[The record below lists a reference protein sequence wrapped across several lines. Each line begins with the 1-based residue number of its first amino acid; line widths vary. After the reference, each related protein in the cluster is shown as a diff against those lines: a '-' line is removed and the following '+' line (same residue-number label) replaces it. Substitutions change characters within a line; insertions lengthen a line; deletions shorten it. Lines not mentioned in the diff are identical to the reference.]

1 MQFELDG
8 SEGKI
13 SVRLWEHPGA
23 RRVVVI
29 AHGYGEHI
37 ERYDHVAR
45 ALRARGAAVY
55 GPDHLGHGRSAGE
68 RVLITDLEHVVDDVV
83 QVLERASAAFPG
95 LPVVLLGHSMGGLI
109 ATRVAQRTRR
119 PRLAGLVLSGPAI
132 GLAQAM
138 AQMLDSGFLDLPLDV
153 AALSRD

>member
-1 MQFELDG
+1 MEFEFDG

-83 QVLERASAAFPG
+83 QVLLQLPG
-95 LPVVLLGHSMGGLI
+95 EAECKLQARVVWSQPAGPGVDEPGMGLEFLDADDQTRQRLGRI
-109 ATRVAQRTRR
+109 VAQLSKD
-119 PRLAGLVLSGPAI
+119 LA
-132 GLAQAM
+132 
-138 AQMLDSGFLDLPLDV
+138 V
-153 AALSRD
+153 APG